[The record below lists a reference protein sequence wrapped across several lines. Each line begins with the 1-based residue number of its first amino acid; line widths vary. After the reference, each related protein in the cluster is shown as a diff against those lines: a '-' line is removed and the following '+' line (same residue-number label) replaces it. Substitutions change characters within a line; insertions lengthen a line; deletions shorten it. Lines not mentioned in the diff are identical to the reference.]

1 MSTEIPSTVR
11 ADDVTSWSD
20 DVDVVVVGFG
30 IAGGCA
36 AVSAAAAGARVLV
49 LERAAAA
56 GGTTA
61 LAGGHFYLGGGTA
74 VQQATGHPD
83 SPEEMY
89 KYLVAVSRQ
98 PDHEK
103 IRAYCDGSV
112 EHFDWLENLGFQ
124 FERSFYPEKA
134 VIQPNTEGL
143 MYTGNEKVWPFLEQA
158 LPAPRGHKVPVPGDT
173 GGAAMVVDL
182 LLERAGSLG
191 VQIRYET
198 GASQLILD
206 RSGAVSGVVWKHFTE
221 TGAVKAHSVIIA
233 AGGFVMNP
241 DMVAAHTPKLA
252 EKPFV
257 LGNTYDD
264 GLGIRMGVSAG
275 GATQHMD
282 QIFVTAPAYPPSI
295 LLTGII
301 VNKLG
306 QRFVAE
312 DSYHSRTSG
321 FVMDQP
327 DSAAYLIVDEA
338 HLQRPKM
345 PLVPLIDGWES
356 VAEMEAALGIPAG
369 NLAATLQR
377 YNSYAARGEDPDFH
391 KQANFLAPQ
400 DQGPW
405 GAFDLSLGKAMYA
418 GFTIGGLATSLD
430 GEVLGHDGAAVPGLY
445 AAGACASNIAQDGKG
460 YASGTQ
466 LGEGSF
472 FGRRAGVHAA
482 RRAEGAGA
490 PSDRTGAHAAPRAAG
505 AQA

>member
-1 MSTEIPSTVR
+1 MSGTDIPATVS
-11 ADDVTSWSD
+11 ADEVGAWSD
-20 DVDVVVVGFG
+20 DVDVVVIGFG

-61 LAGGHFYLGGGTA
+61 MAGGHFYLGGGTA
-74 VQQATGHPD
+74 VQRATGHQD

-89 KYLVAVSRQ
+89 KYLVAVSRD
-98 PDHEK
+98 PDHDK
-103 IRAYCDGSV
+103 IRAYCEGSV
-112 EHFDWLENLGFQ
+112 EHFNWLEDLGFQ
-124 FERSFYPEKA
+124 FERSYYPEKA

-143 MYTGNEKVWPFLEQA
+143 MYTGNEKVWPFKDQA
-158 LPAPRGHKVPVPGDT
+158 VPAPRGHKVPVPGDT
-173 GGAAMVVDL
+173 EGAKLVIDL
-182 LLERAGSLG
+182 LVKRAENLG

-198 GASQLILD
+198 GATALVLD
-206 RSGAVSGVVWKHFTE
+206 GSGAVHGVTWKHFSDS
-221 TGAVKAHSVIIA
+221 GAVRAKSVIIA

-241 DMVAAHTPKLA
+241 EMVAKYTPKLA

-264 GLGIRMGVSAG
+264 GLGIRLGVSAG

-306 QRFVAE
+306 KRFVAE

-327 DSAAYLIVDEA
+327 DSAAFLIVDEA
-338 HLQRPKM
+338 HLRPPQV
-345 PLVPLIDGWES
+345 PLIPLIDGWET
-356 VAEMEAALGIPAG
+356 VAEMEAALGIPSG
-369 NLAATLQR
+369 NLVATLDR
-377 YNSYAARGEDPDFH
+377 YNEFAGRGEDPDFH
-391 KQANFLAPQ
+391 KQPEFLAPQ
-400 DQGPW
+400 AKGPW

-418 GFTIGGLATSLD
+418 GFTIGGLATSVD
-430 GEVLGHDGAAVPGLY
+430 GQVLREDGSVIAGLY
-445 AAGACASNIAQDGKG
+445 AVGACASNIAQDGKG

-472 FGRRAGVHAA
+472 FGRRAG
-482 RRAEGAGA
+482 
-490 PSDRTGAHAAPRAAG
+490 AHAAAL
-505 AQA
+505 

>member
-1 MSTEIPSTVR
+1 MSTQIPATVN
-11 ADDVTSWSD
+11 ADEVSSWSD
-20 DVDVVVVGFG
+20 DVDVVVIGFG

-61 LAGGHFYLGGGTA
+61 MAGGHFYLGGGTA
-74 VQQATGHPD
+74 VQQATGHAD

-89 KYLVAVSRQ
+89 KYLVAVSRE

-112 EHFDWLENLGFQ
+112 EHFNWLEDLGFQ
-124 FERSFYPEKA
+124 FERSYYPEKA

-143 MYTGNEKVWPFLEQA
+143 MYTGNEKVWPFKDQA
-158 LPAPRGHKVPVPGDT
+158 VPAPRGHKVPVPGDT
-173 GGAAMVVDL
+173 EGAKLVIDL
-182 LLERAGSLG
+182 LLKRAENLG

-198 GASQLILD
+198 GATGLVVDS
-206 RSGAVSGVVWKHFTE
+206 SGAVTGVTWKHFAE
-221 TGAVKAHSVIIA
+221 TGAVQAKSVIIA

-241 DMVAAHTPKLA
+241 DMVATYTPKLA

-264 GLGIRMGVSAG
+264 GLGIRLGVSAG
-275 GATQHMD
+275 GATAHMD
-282 QIFVTAPAYPPSI
+282 QIFITAPAYPPSI

-301 VNKLG
+301 VNQLG
-306 QRFVAE
+306 KRFVAE

-327 DSAAYLIVDEA
+327 DSAAFLIVDEA
-338 HLQRPKM
+338 HLERPQV
-345 PLVPLIDGWES
+345 PLVPLIDGWET
-356 VAEMEAALGIPAG
+356 VPEMEAALGIPAG
-369 NLAATLQR
+369 NLVATLDR
-377 YNSYAARGEDPDFH
+377 YNEFAARGEDPDFH
-391 KQANFLAPQ
+391 KQPEFLAPQ
-400 DQGPW
+400 DKGPW

-418 GFTIGGLATSLD
+418 GFTLGGLATSVD
-430 GEVLGHDGAAVPGLY
+430 GEVLREDGTVVPGLY
-445 AAGACASNIAQDGKG
+445 AVGACASNIAQDGKG

-472 FGRRAGVHAA
+472 FGRRAG
-482 RRAEGAGA
+482 
-490 PSDRTGAHAAPRAAG
+490 AHAATSLRE
-505 AQA
+505 QT

>member
-1 MSTEIPSTVR
+1 MSGMDIPATVN
-11 ADDVTSWSD
+11 ADEVSSWSD
-20 DVDVVVVGFG
+20 DVDVVVIGFG

-61 LAGGHFYLGGGTA
+61 MAGGHFYLGGGTA
-74 VQQATGHPD
+74 VQQATGHAD

-89 KYLVAVSRQ
+89 KYLVAVSRE

-103 IRAYCDGSV
+103 IRAYCEGSV
-112 EHFDWLENLGFQ
+112 EHFNWLEDLGFQ
-124 FERSFYPEKA
+124 FERSYYPEKA

-143 MYTGNEKVWPFLEQA
+143 MYTGNEKVWPFKDQA
-158 LPAPRGHKVPVPGDT
+158 VPAPRGHKVPVPGDT
-173 GGAAMVVDL
+173 EGAKLVIDL
-182 LLERAGSLG
+182 LLKRAENLG

-198 GASQLILD
+198 GATGLVLD
-206 RSGAVSGVVWKHFTE
+206 GSGTVTGVTWKQFAE
-221 TGAVKAHSVIIA
+221 TGAVRAKSVIIA

-241 DMVAAHTPKLA
+241 EMVAKYTPKLA

-264 GLGIRMGVSAG
+264 GLGIRLGVSAG
-275 GATQHMD
+275 GATAHMD
-282 QIFVTAPAYPPSI
+282 QIFITAPAYPPSI

-306 QRFVAE
+306 KRFVAE

-327 DSAAYLIVDEA
+327 DSAAFLIVDEA
-338 HLQRPKM
+338 HLRHPQV
-345 PLVPLIDGWES
+345 PLVPLIDGWET
-356 VAEMEAALGIPAG
+356 VPEMEAALGIPAG
-369 NLAATLQR
+369 NLVATLDR
-377 YNSYAARGEDPDFH
+377 YNEFAARGEDPDFH
-391 KQANFLAPQ
+391 KQPEFLAPQ
-400 DQGPW
+400 DKGPW

-418 GFTIGGLATSLD
+418 GFTIGGLATSVD
-430 GEVLGHDGAAVPGLY
+430 GQVLREDGTVVPGLY
-445 AAGACASNIAQDGKG
+445 AVGACASNIAQDGKG

-472 FGRRAGVHAA
+472 FGRRAGTHAA
-482 RRAEGAGA
+482 LREL
-490 PSDRTGAHAAPRAAG
+490 T
-505 AQA
+505 